1 MNIKAINLKNW
12 CIENI
17 SPLAWSRIVLRVL
30 PELRDLGHSLETV
43 ENPKPDLILE
53 DKSLAVIEKA
63 MQSLYEMGIPEEVDK
78 V

>member
-1 MNIKAINLKNW
+1 
-12 CIENI
+12 
-17 SPLAWSRIVLRVL
+17 LRVL

>member
-12 CIENI
+12 CIENV

-43 ENPKPDLILE
+43 ENPKPDLILNE
-53 DKSLAVIEKA
+53 KSILVIEKA
-63 MQSLYEMGIPEEVDK
+63 MQSLYEMGIPEEVEK

>member
-43 ENPKPDLILE
+43 ENPKPDLVLD
-53 DKSLAVIEKA
+53 DKPLAVIEKA
-63 MQSLYEMGIPEEVDK
+63 MQSLYEMGIPEEVEK